1 MVVES
6 TGIPLPSELIM
17 PVAGWVLVSAQGKGH
32 MWVWWAG
39 MVGGVGNLIGSLL
52 TYWICSQWGRDGLLR
67 YGKYVLITEQE
78 IKRCE
83 VWFEKYGELAV
94 LLGRMVPLLRTFIS
108 IPAGVVRMNVGKFSV
123 YTFCGGFFWCLGL
136 AYMGF
141 FLGENWEIVLERM
154 KPFELPIMIV
164 FVSLIICFMVNR
176 IRQVSSQKR

>member
-6 TGIPLPSELIM
+6 TGVPLPSEFIM

-39 MVGGVGNLIGSLL
+39 MVGGVGNLMGSLL
-52 TYWICSQWGRDGLLR
+52 TYGICRKWGRDGLLR

-78 IKRCE
+78 INRCE

-94 LLGRMVPLLRTFIS
+94 LLGRMVPLFRTFIS
-108 IPAGVVRMNVGKFSV
+108 IPAGVVRMNVAKFSV

-136 AYMGF
+136 AYTGF
-141 FLGENWEIVLERM
+141 FLGENWELLRERM
-154 KPFELPIMIV
+154 RPFELPILIAFLGLITWFIV
-164 FVSLIICFMVNR
+164 KR
-176 IRQVSSQKR
+176 IRQVSSGKI